1 MKTREAL
8 DAKLRE
14 ILSDH
19 DIDTQDGHLY
29 YQQPSSHAILY
40 PAIIYRFI
48 RQFPIHAD
56 NIAYA
61 CWDVYELNVV
71 TKEPYPD
78 LVKDVCSEFG
88 AYLQNLY
95 PSNGLY
101 HHIITVNW

>member
-19 DIDTQDGHLY
+19 GIDTKNGHLY

-40 PAIIYRFI
+40 PAVIYKLV
-48 RQFPIHAD
+48 RQIPIHAD

-61 CWDVYELNVV
+61 CWDEYELNVV
-71 TKEPYPD
+71 TKEPYGK
-78 LVKDVCSEFG
+78 LVKDIISAFG
-88 AYLQNLY
+88 VYLQTMY
-95 PSNGLY
+95 TASGLY
-101 HHIITVNW
+101 HHVIVVNW